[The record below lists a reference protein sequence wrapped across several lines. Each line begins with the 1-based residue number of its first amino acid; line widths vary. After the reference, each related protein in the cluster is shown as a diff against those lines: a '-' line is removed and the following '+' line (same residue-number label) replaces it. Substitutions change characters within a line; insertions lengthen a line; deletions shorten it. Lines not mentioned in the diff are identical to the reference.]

1 MFLLRSLL
9 PIEQDDEEEV
19 LRPESALPRRAPT
32 AAPAGG
38 EEQAAENIIFER
50 VVVQRQIHARA
61 GRNDANFSYL
71 IFSISYQTT
80 EREIRRERE

>member
-38 EEQAAENIIFER
+38 EEQAAENIIFE
-50 VVVQRQIHARA
+50 ARRCA
-61 GRNDANFSYL
+61 ETDTRARG
-71 IFSISYQTT
+71 
-80 EREIRRERE
+80 EK

>member
-38 EEQAAENIIFER
+38 EEEVAENIIFER
-50 VVVQRQIHARA
+50 VVVQRQIHAKA